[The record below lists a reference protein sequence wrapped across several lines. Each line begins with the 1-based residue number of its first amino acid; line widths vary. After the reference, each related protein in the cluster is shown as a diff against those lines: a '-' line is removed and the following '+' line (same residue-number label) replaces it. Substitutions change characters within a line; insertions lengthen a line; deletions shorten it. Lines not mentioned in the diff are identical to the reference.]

1 MLQKRKIS
9 RNAETDPCIELADR
23 FLLLAE
29 KELAAFMSAVDELFG
44 PERARQSA
52 LDWIKELERM
62 DWPSGDS
69 VPDWRQ
75 ITVGASARLGLLMFG
90 SRNRYRR

>member
-1 MLQKRKIS
+1 MLQKWKTS
-9 RNAETDPCIELADR
+9 RDPETGPCIQLADR

-44 PERARQSA
+44 PEQARQSA
-52 LDWIKELERM
+52 LDWIQELERM

-75 ITVGASARLGLLMFG
+75 TTVGASGRLGALMFG
-90 SRNRYRR
+90 SRSRYRR